1 MLRCLR
7 QRMLYIVLKSETVQ
21 QIFTLS
27 IADCIKGGV
36 KFFVRFLCNINL
48 CGIGHIGIGDKGMTI
63 PIFKFRH
70 LVQTDDLA
78 HVLCFKGCTLTSDV
92 VDHGI
97 ANCRSCV
104 SQKFVATIGIEFLH
118 ASHQSQTAFL
128 HKIVKGNAERPIDFY
143 LCAPYLMCCHSYKPH
158 IVFNKTVQRIHVPGL
173 RQRTQFLVI
182 NCRHVHLLL
191 A

>member
-70 LVQTDDLA
+70 LIQTDDLA
-78 HVLCFKGCTLTSDV
+78 HVLCFKRCTLTSDV

-104 SQKFVATIGIEFLH
+104 SQKFVAAIGIEFLH

-128 HKIVKGNAERPIDFY
+128 HKIVKGNTECPIDFY
-143 LCAPYLMCCHSYKPH
+143 LCAPYFMRRHFDKTQ
-158 IVFNKTVQRIHVPGL
+158 IVFHKTVQRIHVPVL
-173 RQRTQFLVI
+173 RQRTQFFVI

>member
-1 MLRCLR
+1 
-7 QRMLYIVLKSETVQ
+7 
-21 QIFTLS
+21 
-27 IADCIKGGV
+27 
-36 KFFVRFLCNINL
+36 
-48 CGIGHIGIGDKGMTI
+48 MTI

-70 LVQTDDLA
+70 LIQTDDLA

-104 SQKFVATIGIEFLH
+104 SQKFVAAIGIEFLH

-128 HKIVKGNAERPIDFY
+128 HKIVKGNTECPIDFY
-143 LCAPYLMCCHSYKPH
+143 LCAPYFMRRHFDKTQ
-158 IVFNKTVQRIHVPGL
+158 IVFHKTVQRIHVPVL
-173 RQRTQFLVI
+173 RQRTQFFVI